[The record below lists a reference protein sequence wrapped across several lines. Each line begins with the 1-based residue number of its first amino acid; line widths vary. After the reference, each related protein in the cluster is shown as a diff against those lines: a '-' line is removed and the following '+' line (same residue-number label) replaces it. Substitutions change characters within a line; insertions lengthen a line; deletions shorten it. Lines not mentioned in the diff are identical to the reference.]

1 MLYEIFI
8 MCVLVC
14 IIVLLLEENESYD
27 VNMYNYDQENPN
39 ALKRGYIVGGSVYAN
54 SLTETPGLGWIL

>member
-8 MCVLVC
+8 IGVLVC
-14 IIVLLLEENESYD
+14 IIVLLFEENERYD

-39 ALKRGYIVGGSVYAN
+39 ALKHGYLVGGTVYAN
-54 SLTETPGLGWIL
+54 SLTKTPGLGWIL